1 MHMKKRAFLVSVA
14 LGGLLVASI
23 VFLSST
29 HSTTAAYSAYGAVP
43 TAIPSVPVPPSK
55 VPKHRPITFN
65 GGVPAV
71 KHPGGGPVTVADV
84 RAFIAIN
91 GFAASANGKTTNGTM
106 HVVLQATLM
115 TAQQA
120 SD

>member
-1 MHMKKRAFLVSVA
+1 
-14 LGGLLVASI
+14 
-23 VFLSST
+23 
-29 HSTTAAYSAYGAVP
+29 
-43 TAIPSVPVPPSK
+43 
-55 VPKHRPITFN
+55 
-65 GGVPAV
+65 V

-106 HVVLQATLM
+106 PVVLQATLM

-120 SD
+120 SALMHGEWPGRPSTAPVIFVELQGPFIMEVTAPPEYKLPIAQKGQELFDATTGDLIVFGGG